1 MIMTIS
7 DSGVHMIASF
17 EGCRLKAYWDK
28 TGKVWTIGYGHTEGV
43 KEGDAIT
50 DEQAIAF
57 LKYDCR
63 KAENSVNKYNYIYK
77 WNQNEF
83 DALVSFTFNC
93 GGGSLKTLL
102 ANGTRSRKEIA
113 DKLPAYNK
121 SGGQVLAGLTRRRKA
136 EQKLFLTPVETV
148 PKTGWIQDDK
158 GKWYYRNA
166 DGTNVHG
173 WKNINHH
180 RYFFDDNGE
189 MKTGWF
195 QTEDGAWYYAQP
207 SGGLQGALYH
217 SIKKDG
223 NETGVMEM
231 WYIDS

>member
-1 MIMTIS
+1 MTIS

-63 KAENSVNKYNYIYK
+63 KAENSVNKYNSIYK

-93 GGGSLKTLL
+93 GGGSLKTLV

>member
-1 MIMTIS
+1 MTIS

-43 KEGDAIT
+43 KEGDVIT
-50 DEQAIAF
+50 DEQAITF

-195 QTEDGAWYYAQP
+195 QTEDGAWYYAQL

>member
-43 KEGDAIT
+43 KEGDVIT
-50 DEQAIAF
+50 DEQAITF

-195 QTEDGAWYYAQP
+195 QTEDGAWYYAQL

>member
-1 MIMTIS
+1 MTIS
-7 DSGVHMIASF
+7 DSGVHIIASF

-63 KAENSVNKYNYIYK
+63 KAENSVNKYNSIYK

-93 GGGSLKTLL
+93 GGGSLKTLV

-136 EQKLFLTPVETV
+136 EQKLFLTPVETT
-148 PKTGWIQDDK
+148 PKIGWIQDDK
-158 GKWYYRNA
+158 GKWYYRNT

-189 MKTGWF
+189 MRTGWF

-217 SIKKDG
+217 SIKKNG

>member
-1 MIMTIS
+1 MTIS

-63 KAENSVNKYNYIYK
+63 KAENSVNKYNSIYK

>member
-1 MIMTIS
+1 MTIS

-43 KEGDAIT
+43 KEGDVIT
-50 DEQAIAF
+50 DEQAITF

>member
-1 MIMTIS
+1 MTIS

-43 KEGDAIT
+43 KEGDVIT
-50 DEQAIAF
+50 DEQAITF

-231 WYIDS
+231 WYVDS

>member
-1 MIMTIS
+1 MTIS

-28 TGKVWTIGYGHTEGV
+28 TGKVWTIGYGHKEGV
-43 KEGDAIT
+43 KEGDVIT
-50 DEQAIAF
+50 DEQAITF

>member
-1 MIMTIS
+1 MTIS

-43 KEGDAIT
+43 KEGDVIT
-50 DEQAIAF
+50 DEQAITF

-63 KAENSVNKYNYIYK
+63 KAENSVNKYNSIYK

>member
-1 MIMTIS
+1 MTIS
-7 DSGVHMIASF
+7 DSGIRKIASF

-43 KEGDAIT
+43 KEGDVIT
-50 DEQAIAF
+50 DEQAITF

-136 EQKLFLTPVETV
+136 EQKLFLTPVETA

>member
-1 MIMTIS
+1 MTIS

-43 KEGDAIT
+43 KEGDVIT
-50 DEQAIAF
+50 DEQAITF

-148 PKTGWIQDDK
+148 PKTGWIKVGANWYYRIGKGINAHGFNDIKCKDGNTYRFYFDDK
-158 GKWYYRNA
+158 GKMQ
-166 DGTNVHG
+166 TG
-173 WKNINHH
+173 WQHIGDYW
-180 RYFFDDNGE
+180 YFFHDSVGSGLE
-189 MKTGWF
+189 
-195 QTEDGAWYYAQP
+195 GAMYV
-207 SGGLQGALYH
+207 SD
-217 SIKKDG
+217 KDG
-223 NETGVMEM
+223 KQFIATFNNFK
-231 WYIDS
+231 

>member
-1 MIMTIS
+1 M
-7 DSGVHMIASF
+7 
-17 EGCRLKAYWDK
+17 
-28 TGKVWTIGYGHTEGV
+28 
-43 KEGDAIT
+43 
-50 DEQAIAF
+50 
-57 LKYDCR
+57 
-63 KAENSVNKYNYIYK
+63 
-77 WNQNEF
+77 
-83 DALVSFTFNC
+83 
-93 GGGSLKTLL
+93 
-102 ANGTRSRKEIA
+102 
-113 DKLPAYNK
+113 
-121 SGGQVLAGLTRRRKA
+121 LAGLTRRRKA